1 MVTSRLWGD
10 LAMEPSQIPNAWGLK
25 SFVQKGAVSAYN
37 LHTYSY
43 IFEIISRLLIIPTL

>member
-37 LHTYSY
+37 LHIRPCIS
-43 IFEIISRLLIIPTL
+43 IHLEIACT